1 MRNFTQRQIDRFFA
15 LPDPTATSQE
25 VVQHFRRNFLV
36 NVGDITMWLFG
47 MSFISVNTILPVYA
61 AKLTDS
67 PLVIGL
73 IPALTDA
80 GWFLPQLFMAPYVER
95 LTRKLPTITWLGALE
110 RLPYLVLAL
119 AVLWLNTLPP
129 PIAVVIFLVI
139 IAWKSLASGLA
150 AMPWQELIATVI
162 PVSHRGRFF
171 GISHLTGHLLGV
183 GGASMAA
190 IILARLPYPRNFA
203 LIFFIGFLSIAL
215 SFIFLMSN
223 IEPQT
228 TQAATLQNNHQHYL
242 RRLSSILRGNTNFR
256 TYLLSRGFTYLG
268 GMAYGFMAVYGVQRF
283 GLPDAQAAVFTAI
296 LFASSVAG
304 YTLWGPIGDRV
315 GHKRVLELTGA
326 FWLAALLM
334 ALMAPSAEVFYAVF
348 ALIGINRAGGMLGDF
363 SIAMEFGP
371 EVERPTYIG
380 LARTVT
386 GPVLFLA
393 PLLGG
398 AILQLTSYTVML
410 GVSLV
415 FAVAG
420 LGILRFRVVEPRDL
434 PITTLPNGSQTQF
447 TPNAS
452 VPKTD
457 LSSLPEGS
465 KK

>member
-15 LPDPTATSQE
+15 LPDPTAISPE

-47 MSFISVNTILPVYA
+47 ASFVSVSTILPVYA

-67 PLVIGL
+67 PLVIGM

-119 AVLWLNTLPP
+119 AVIWLNTLPP

-139 IAWKSLASGLA
+139 IAWKSLASGLV

-171 GISHLTGHLLGV
+171 GISHLAGHLLGV

-203 LIFFIGFLSIAL
+203 VIFFIGFLSITL
-215 SFIFLMSN
+215 SFVFVLLN
-223 IEPQT
+223 VEPRKKP
-228 TQAATLQNNHQHYL
+228 AANLQNSQHYL
-242 RRLSSILRGNTNFR
+242 QRLSSILRGNSNFR
-256 TYLLSRGFTYLG
+256 TYLLSQGLTYFG

-283 GLPDAQAAVFTAI
+283 GLPDAQAAIFTAI

-304 YTLWGPIGDRV
+304 YALWGPIGDRV

-334 ALMAPSAEVFYAVF
+334 ALIAPSAEVFYVVF
-348 ALIGINRAGGMLGDF
+348 ALIGINRAGGILGDF

-371 EVERPTYIG
+371 EAERPTYIG

-410 GVSLV
+410 GFSLV

-434 PITTLPNGSQTQF
+434 PTTTLPNGSQKQF
-447 TPNAS
+447 TPNES

>member
-1 MRNFTQRQIDRFFA
+1 MRNFTQRRIDRFFA
-15 LPDPTATSQE
+15 LPNDTATSPE

-36 NVGDITMWLFG
+36 NVSDITLWLFG
-47 MSFISVNTILPVYA
+47 VSFVSVTTILPVYA
-61 AKLTDS
+61 TKLTDS

-73 IPALTDA
+73 IPALSDA

-110 RLPYLVLAL
+110 RVPYLVLAL

-139 IAWKSLASGLA
+139 IAWKSLASGLV

-203 LIFFIGFLSIAL
+203 LVFFIGFLGITL
-215 SFIFLMSN
+215 SFVFLMLN

-228 TQAATLQNNHQHYL
+228 TRSAPPQNNRQHYL

-256 TYLLSRGFTYLG
+256 TYLLSRGLTYFG
-268 GMAYGFMAVYGVQRF
+268 SMAFGFMAVYGVQRF
-283 GLPDAQAAVFTAI
+283 RLPDAQAAVFTAI
-296 LFASSVAG
+296 LFASGVAG
-304 YTLWGPIGDRV
+304 YALWGPIGDRV

-326 FWLAALLM
+326 FWLAALLL
-334 ALMAPSAEVFYAVF
+334 ALTAQSVEVFYAVF
-348 ALIGINRAGGMLGDF
+348 ALMGINRAGDVLGDIN
-363 SIAMEFGP
+363 IALEFGP

-386 GPVLFLA
+386 GPALFLA
-393 PLLGG
+393 PLVGG
-398 AILQLTSYTVML
+398 AILQLTSYPVML

-420 LGILRFRVVEPRDL
+420 LVILRFRVVEPRGL
-434 PITTLPNGSQTQF
+434 PTTTSLLNGSQ
-447 TPNAS
+447 
-452 VPKTD
+452 K
-457 LSSLPEGS
+457 
-465 KK
+465 